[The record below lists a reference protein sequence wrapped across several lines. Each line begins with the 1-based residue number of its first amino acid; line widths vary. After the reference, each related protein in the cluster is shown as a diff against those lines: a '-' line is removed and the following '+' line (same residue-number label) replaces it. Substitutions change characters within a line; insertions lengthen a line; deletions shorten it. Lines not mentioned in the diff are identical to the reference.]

1 MKYFFD
7 TYAII
12 EIIEDNKNYDKYKDE
27 EIITSILNVGE
38 LYYSLLKKNAEAA
51 EIWYEKL
58 KQSALLVD
66 VETIKKA
73 MKFRFENKN
82 KKFSAIDCVGYIIAK
97 ERNLIFLTGDEGFK
111 EIDNVEFVKK

>member
-12 EIIEDNKNYDKYKDE
+12 EIIEDNRNYEEYKEE

-38 LYYSLLKKNAEAA
+38 LYYALLKKNAEAA

-58 KQSALLVD
+58 KQSAVLVD
-66 VETIKKA
+66 VEIIKKA

-82 KKFSAIDCVGYIIAK
+82 KKFSLVDGAGYIIAK
-97 ERNLIFLTGDEGFK
+97 ERGLRFLTGDEGFRGF
-111 EIDNVEFVKK
+111 ENVEFVKK